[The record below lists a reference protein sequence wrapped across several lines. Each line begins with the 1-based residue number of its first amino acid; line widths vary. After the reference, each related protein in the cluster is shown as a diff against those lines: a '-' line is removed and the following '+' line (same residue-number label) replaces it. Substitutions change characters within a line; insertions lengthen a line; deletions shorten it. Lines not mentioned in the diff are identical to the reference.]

1 MKRPGLFVVAVL
13 AFGLGGA
20 ARCSADSLIVN
31 GSFAL
36 PNVGASWGMFA
47 NGSVPGW
54 YTTDP
59 AGDIEI
65 DNPVVFGGGSS
76 AYAGNQGDQSLEVNA
91 YNPEDVYQTVTG
103 LTAGQT
109 YMLFWAYGDRPDS
122 GDEELQVFFTPT
134 TSLVGAT
141 PVATDYDNLNG
152 SNSMVLWTPNSVI
165 VTATGATEVL
175 SFDGLNVSGTG
186 NNGGISYGNEIDAVS
201 LTATAPE
208 PSTLLFFATGLGLL
222 LMAWRRQRVLPVFTR
237 R

>member
-1 MKRPGLFVVAVL
+1 MKRSGLFVVAVL
-13 AFGLGGA
+13 AVGLGGA
-20 ARCSADSLIVN
+20 AKCNADSLIVN

-36 PNVGASWGMFA
+36 PNVGASWGMFS

-54 YTTDP
+54 YTTDR

-91 YNPEDVYQTVTG
+91 FNPEDVYQTITG
-103 LTAGQT
+103 LTVGQT
-109 YMLFWAYGDRPDS
+109 YVLSWAYGDRPDS

-134 TSLVGAT
+134 TSLTGAT

-165 VTATGATEVL
+165 VTATGTTEVL
-175 SFDGLNVSGTG
+175 SFNGVSDAGLS
-186 NNGGISYGNEIDAVS
+186 NNGGVSYGNEIDTVS
-201 LTATAPE
+201 LTATPE
-208 PSTLLFFATGLGLL
+208 PSTLLLFATGLGLFL
-222 LMAWRRQRVLPVFTR
+222 VAWRRQTALPVFTR